1 MRGLPFRATTDDIYR
16 VPRRSNLCHTAPT
29 PGKTPGQACHP
40 CYPPLLTR
48 ASRLG
53 TIHRILSRAADQ
65 QVRFRLRVKVRL
77 GLTLTLLPPLT
88 LPPLPLPLTLTSNN
102 GIVLGQRDGRATG
115 EAWVTFTSPAEAQRA
130 MSKNNTHLGSRYIEL
145 FAT

>member
-40 CYPPLLTR
+40 CYPPLLTH

-53 TIHRILSRAADQ
+53 TGFFLGLQIS
-65 QVRFRLRVKVRL
+65 RL
-77 GLTLTLLPPLT
+77 GF
-88 LPPLPLPLTLTSNN
+88 
-102 GIVLGQRDGRATG
+102 GLG
-115 EAWVTFTSPAEAQRA
+115 
-130 MSKNNTHLGSRYIEL
+130 LGL
-145 FAT
+145 G

>member
-16 VPRRSNLCHTAPT
+16 VPRRSNTCHTAPT

-53 TIHRILSRAADQ
+53 TIHRFLPRAADQ
-65 QVRFRLRVKVRL
+65 QVKVRVRGRVRVRL
-77 GLTLTLLPPLT
+77 GLTLTLPP
-88 LPPLPLPLTLTSNN
+88 PLPLTLT
-102 GIVLGQRDGRATG
+102 L
-115 EAWVTFTSPAEAQRA
+115 P
-130 MSKNNTHLGSRYIEL
+130 HPYPYPYPYPYP
-145 FAT
+145 